1 MKYECIVYFPL
12 RTSVSLHCIEM
23 GLATTM
29 ELSQTYRD
37 WEVAWDLSFTI
48 GNIYRPNCNHHNLYS
63 CPVQRNHEFLIPIVD
78 TQSQ

>member
-1 MKYECIVYFPL
+1 MKYECIVYFAL
-12 RTSVSLHCIEM
+12 RTSVSLRCIEM

-48 GNIYRPNCNHHNLYS
+48 GNIYRPNIITTGQLYK
-63 CPVQRNHEFLIPIVD
+63 L
-78 TQSQ
+78 